1 MIGALFLSFLKIGAF
16 TFGGGYAMI
25 SIIEHEVI
33 TRRGWISK
41 GDFVDLLTIAQS
53 SPGPISLNTAVFV
66 GYRLRGVRGAL
77 AALAGIVLPSFVI
90 ILLIALLFADI
101 RHNALVEA
109 AFKGMRPAVIA
120 LIVAPVFSLSKG
132 LHRALWLVIAATAF
146 AIWWLELSPIYLLA
160 AAALGGVAWMSFTP
174 KNPKR

>member
-160 AAALGGVAWMSFTP
+160 AAALGGVFWIGFTP
-174 KNPKR
+174 KTPKQ

>member
-160 AAALGGVAWMSFTP
+160 AAALGGVVWIGFTP
-174 KNPKR
+174 KTPKQ